1 MFISRIQLIYLF
13 AILSLIMLFSLIYG
27 GYKLYHYQQI
37 NQQIQLLSQGEYVDP
52 SSLDLSSAEVLIA
65 YAALQNKL
73 GLFDQSVEL
82 YSRAER
88 FANKQ
93 QLTHIYYNLG
103 NLYLTEAIVQAEKTA
118 VVRAIAMADSA
129 KSFYRAALTN
139 QPDFWKAKF
148 NFEAAQ
154 RLARDLPL
162 GPVRIGEE
170 GSESSP
176 ELWSAMPGFPVGL
189 P

>member
-1 MFISRIQLIYLF
+1 MSISRIQLIYLF

-27 GYKLYHYQQI
+27 VYKLYNYQQI
-37 NQQIQLLSQGEYVDP
+37 NQQVQLLSQGEYVD
-52 SSLDLSSAEVLIA
+52 SASLDLSSVEVLLA

-73 GLFDQSVEL
+73 GLFDEAVEI
-82 YSRAER
+82 YSHAER
-88 FANKQ
+88 LANQQ

-118 VVRAIAMADSA
+118 VDQAVAMADSA
-129 KSFYRAALTN
+129 KSFYRSALTTEPN
-139 QPDFWKAKF
+139 FWNAKF

-154 RLARDLPL
+154 RLSRDLPL
-162 GPVRIGEE
+162 GAVTISEE
-170 GSESSP
+170 EPESST